1 MKQKISD
8 FFRTFEGT
16 ERFFTIRSYI
26 STVRKQGQLIFQDL
40 KAAIVENSFIP
51 AVTGL

>member
-16 ERFFTIRSYI
+16 ERFVTIRSNI
-26 STVRKQGQLIFQDL
+26 STVRKQGQPIFQGL
-40 KAAIVENSFIP
+40 KWAIADASSFP
-51 AVTGL
+51 LWLN